1 MRAAL
6 LLACLLAA
14 PPALAQVVAGVVTD
28 AAGRPL
34 ADASVVLV
42 RGGAVV
48 AGAAADADGR
58 YLLRGMGPGAYTLR
72 VTRVGYAE
80 AAAPLALDAGQRAV
94 VDVELDEATAD
105 LGGVEVGAGREVDR
119 LDRAGFYERRGR
131 GQGRFFDRATIEVR
145 RPRVLTDLFM
155 NLPGFVPIVQE
166 GDVRIAS
173 INSLPPEV
181 GGPDHGGTRCRPTIV
196 VDDVVLRS
204 FGDAVGDPFQAGGLQ
219 TIPTFNLDAALR
231 VDEVE
236 AVEAYAHGGIPAQYG
251 GTMSPCGAILI
262 WTRAYGEAA
271 DPGDSETRPPR
282 R

>member
-14 PPALAQVVAGVVTD
+14 PPAVAQVVAGVVTD

-58 YLLRGMGPGAYTLR
+58 YLLRGVAPGAYTLR

-80 AAAPLALDAGQRAV
+80 AAAPLALEAGQRAV

-155 NLPGFVPIVQE
+155 NLPGFVPIVQQ

-173 INSLPPEV
+173 MNSIQRHEN
-181 GGPDHGGTRCRPTIV
+181 CRPTIV

-204 FGDAVGDPFQAGGLQ
+204 FGDTVMDPSLDGGLP

-231 VDEVE
+231 VDDVE
-236 AVEAYAHGGIPAQYG
+236 AVEAYAHGGVPAQYG